1 MKVFKPTY
9 KDKTTGETKTAQYWY
24 IGFTDNRQTRHRLR
38 AFTSK
43 KSSERAAL
51 KIEELLSS
59 CGVLSP
65 DLQKWIEE
73 IPEFMRQRLIDYELI
88 ENRRISENI
97 GKPLLTHLED
107 FCEGLVADG
116 RKEYYKNQT
125 KRHIETILKGCNFKV
140 WSDIDGNN
148 VKTFLAKS
156 RGSDGYGERT
166 YNSYLRAFKMFC
178 AWLIREDR
186 VAGSD
191 PMKGHSLLK
200 QTEFRKRRRALTLEE
215 IQRLLEATE
224 AAPERYNM
232 TGHERALVY
241 RLALQTGM
249 RAGEI
254 KSLTKASFNFE
265 ANPATVHV
273 KPADTKGK
281 RPADLI
287 LMKETAE
294 LLQEFL
300 SNKETKD
307 KAFSMPHK
315 SNYADMLLA
324 DLAETEK
331 TDESGNIIVKAI
343 PYSDDAGRDID
354 FHALRHTFI
363 TNLALAKVH
372 PAVAQKLARHSNI
385 ELTMKYYT
393 HVLYKSEVEAI
404 EALHSLSFACLFD
417 AQNRTITDGSK
428 QKNHNNSEKT
438 RLSA

>member
-1 MKVFKPTY
+1 MKIYKPQFT
-9 KDKTTGETKTAQYWY
+9 DKRTGKKKKCSHWY
-24 IGFTDNRQTRHRLR
+24 IHFTDNKQIRRQLP
-38 AFTSK
+38 AFANKQST
-43 KSSERAAL
+43 ERAAQ
-51 KIEELLSS
+51 KIQELLSA
-59 CGVLSP
+59 CGILSP

-73 IPEFMRQRLIDYELI
+73 IPGTMRKRLVQFGLID
-88 ENRRISENI
+88 NRRISENI
-97 GKPLLTHLED
+97 GKTLKTHLGD
-107 FCEGLVADG
+107 FCEGLAADG

-125 KRHIETILKGCNFKV
+125 KRHIETIIEGCKFKV
-140 WSDIDGNN
+140 WSDIDGNK

-156 RGSDGYGERT
+156 RGSDGYGQRT

-178 AWLIREDR
+178 VWLIREDR
-186 VAGSD
+186 VVGSD

-200 QTEFRKRRRALTLEE
+200 QTEFRKKRRALTLEE

-232 TGHERALVY
+232 TGLERALVY

-254 KSLTKASFNFE
+254 KSLKKLSFDFD

-273 KPADTKGK
+273 EPADTKGK

-287 LMKETAE
+287 LMKETAN
-294 LLQEFL
+294 LLKEVL
-300 SNKETKD
+300 SDKEPKD
-307 KAFSMPHK
+307 KAFAMPHK
-315 SNYADMLLA
+315 SNTADMLQA

-331 TDESGNIIVKAI
+331 TDENGNVIVKAI
-343 PYSDDAGRDID
+343 PYTDDSGRDID

-363 TNLALAKVH
+363 SNLALAGVH
-372 PAVAQKLARHSNI
+372 PAVAQKLARHSSI

-393 HVLYKSEVEAI
+393 HVLHKSECEAI
-404 EALHSLSFACLFD
+404 DSLKNFTYASQIKGQKLTTANSRE
-417 AQNRTITDGSK
+417 QKDG
-428 QKNHNNSEKT
+428 NINSKT